1 VIVTGGQPLMTSGR
15 ICVRFKGEK
24 ATEAIAIAAAN
35 AAGITPPGQTPGDG
49 HAYVDVITVDDGSE
63 ADDEWQQQMHAKI
76 VEVME
81 QVGYALQ

>member
-1 VIVTGGQPLMTSGR
+1 MTSGR
-15 ICVRFKGEK
+15 ICVRLKGEK
-24 ATEAIAIAAAN
+24 ATEAVAIAAAN
-35 AAGITPPGQTPGDG
+35 AAGLAAGITPPGQTPGDG

-81 QVGYALQ
+81 QAGYALQ